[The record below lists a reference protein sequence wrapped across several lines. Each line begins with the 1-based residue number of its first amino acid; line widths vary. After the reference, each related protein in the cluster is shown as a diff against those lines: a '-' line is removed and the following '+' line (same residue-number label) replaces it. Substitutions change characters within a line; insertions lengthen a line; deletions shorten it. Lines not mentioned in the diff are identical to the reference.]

1 MCERAKQKGLA
12 KVAEVEFVL
21 RAEEVRHGLHWIM
34 SSIYAYNVCRVCR
47 IILLIILLSLLMPY
61 GYIRILRVVYARTLV
76 IIYTHL
82 YSLVYYSTRN
92 AWAPPVA
99 FRPLNF

>member
-34 SSIYAYNVCRVCR
+34 SSIYAYNVCRVFR
-47 IILLIILLSLLMPY
+47 IILLIILLSFLCHMHMHTY
-61 GYIRILRVVYARTLV
+61 VYCEWYTLV
-76 IIYTHL
+76 R
-82 YSLVYYSTRN
+82 S
-92 AWAPPVA
+92 
-99 FRPLNF
+99 

>member
-34 SSIYAYNVCRVCR
+34 SSIYAYNVCRVSR

-76 IIYTHL
+76 IIYTHTYIL
-82 YSLVYYSTRN
+82 FDS
-92 AWAPPVA
+92 
-99 FRPLNF
+99 

>member
-47 IILLIILLSLLMPY
+47 IILLIILLSLTY
-61 GYIRILRVVYARTLV
+61 AICIHTYTARGIRSYARNNIHTHIYITLV
-76 IIYTHL
+76 FD
-82 YSLVYYSTRN
+82 S
-92 AWAPPVA
+92 
-99 FRPLNF
+99 